1 MKLKRN
7 ALLLICFFA
16 CSFMLAAD
24 PANGQKKIAQD
35 FFGGANQPYAELVD
49 EENDDL
55 YFLGKTDLLFC
66 PTYFNPRQE
75 FEHWVFEKELPNLD
89 DFDLADDIDFRS
101 CDDTNGGS
109 YTILKSGEV
118 ILIKKAGRNYMKFSF
133 KEKFSA
139 NL

>member
-1 MKLKRN
+1 M
-7 ALLLICFFA
+7 
-16 CSFMLAAD
+16 
-24 PANGQKKIAQD
+24 
-35 FFGGANQPYAELVD
+35 VD

-66 PTYFNPRQE
+66 STYFNPRQE

-109 YTILKSGEV
+109 YTILKSGGV
-118 ILIKKAGRNYMKFSF
+118 IL
-133 KEKFSA
+133 
-139 NL
+139 